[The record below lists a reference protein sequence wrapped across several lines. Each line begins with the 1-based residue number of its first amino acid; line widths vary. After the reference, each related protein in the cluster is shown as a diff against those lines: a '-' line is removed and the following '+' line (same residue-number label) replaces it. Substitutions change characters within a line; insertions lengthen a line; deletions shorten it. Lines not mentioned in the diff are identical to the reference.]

1 MSAPRPFETDPF
13 HPLGSICYIRQLLYI
28 YKNLSVISSM
38 WDAQVCIYD
47 NCACAL
53 TETLTL
59 RFRANFKVI
68 FLFPRVLGCMLVR
81 IDTKFPRVLGCML
94 VRIDTKFAEST

>member
-13 HPLGSICYIRQLLYI
+13 HPLGSTCNIKQLLYI
-28 YKNLSVISSM
+28 YKNLQVISSM

-53 TETLTL
+53 AETLKL
-59 RFRANFKVI
+59 RFRAI
-68 FLFPRVLGCMLVR
+68 FIVTCFFPSVHAG
-81 IDTKFPRVLGCML
+81 
-94 VRIDTKFAEST
+94 AY